1 MKNIILIT
9 TISIFALIF
18 GACGAGG
25 LSPESVDPDSPV
37 SVNDLVSATAKD
49 DAGWEGK
56 KASVTGYAGG
66 KSTSG
71 NKYTITIRNDKE
83 ASFEKKVVCMGEGEV
98 PADLMKK
105 NDNWI
110 YTGTIG
116 QVEKDKRVELNDCVI
131 KSK

>member
-1 MKNIILIT
+1 MKNLILIT
-9 TISIFALIF
+9 TISIFTFMF
-18 GACGAGG
+18 GACGGG
-25 LSPESVDPDSPV
+25 NLSPESVDPNNPV

-83 ASFEKKVVCMGEGEV
+83 ANFDKTVVCIGEGEV

-105 NDNWI
+105 NENWI
-110 YTGTIG
+110 YTGTVGRI
-116 QVEKDKRVELNDCVI
+116 EKDKRVELNNCEI

>member
-1 MKNIILIT
+1 MKKLILVT
-9 TISIFALIF
+9 TISIFTLIF
-18 GACGAGG
+18 GACGAGE
-25 LSPESVDPDSPV
+25 LSPESVDPNSPV
-37 SVNDLVSATAKD
+37 SVNDLVSATAESE
-49 DAGWEGK
+49 AGWEGK
-56 KASVTGYAGG
+56 KTSVAGYAGG

-83 ASFEKKVVCMGEGEV
+83 ANFDKTVVCIGEGEV

-116 QVEKDKRVELNDCVI
+116 RIEKDKRVELNNCEI